1 MKTMILIKFYSVETV
16 KATWLRGF
24 FYFLK
29 ARFRKLANYV
39 YAVYIYLCT
48 IHSNIKVH
56 LKLTQLVASKPS

>member
-1 MKTMILIKFYSVETV
+1 MAKRLFLFPLGKVQKT
-16 KATWLRGF
+16 G
-24 FYFLK
+24 
-29 ARFRKLANYV
+29 KLCKL